1 MASRRFFSYDPYDY
15 YYTSPYHYTYPYYQ
29 YQHPA
34 PSHGVGGFFPAAA
47 DAAPEAVK
55 VDPRPRV
62 ESSRSVSIPVRFV
75 GSDPEP
81 ERRAARM
88 PPPAA
93 AVPRKRAP
101 SAEAAAVRLQ
111 AAARGFMARK
121 SVRAVR
127 EVEREA
133 AEVAEKVARKAEAL
147 RGDGRARIAVGE
159 ALMKMLLRLD
169 AVRGARE
176 YRRRVTKRV
185 LALQD
190 AVDALEPKA
199 APDSEAVA
207 EENESEVTAEMAG
220 ESNSTAATEL
230 PVDAEH
236 GGEIEVKV
244 AAETAADMEVDGDR
258 IEIETAP
265 EVVEESEKLLD
276 GGNIDG
282 DKPEGSDAEGEWEM
296 VAEEAEPTTAAAS
309 TEARPQEPMAS
320 EVMSRGGE
328 AGTANSALDTRKVME
343 MVAALCEQNA
353 QQCAVIGALA
363 ERVDALERAVRRVE
377 DAERRRRRGKKLKK
391 EGKGSKSNNSKCY
404 RD

>member
-15 YYTSPYHYTYPYYQ
+15 YYTSPYHYSYPYYQ

-34 PSHGVGGFFPAAA
+34 PSRGVSGFFP
-47 DAAPEAVK
+47 DAVPEAVK

-62 ESSRSVSIPVRFV
+62 ESSRPVSIPVRFV

-81 ERRAARM
+81 ERRATARM
-88 PPPAA
+88 PAA
-93 AVPRKRAP
+93 SAVPRKRAP

-111 AAARGFMARK
+111 AAARGFMARR

-133 AEVAEKVARKAEAL
+133 AEVGEKVAREAEAL
-147 RGDGRARIAVGE
+147 RGDARARIGVGE
-159 ALMKMLLRLD
+159 SLMKLLLRLD

-199 APDSEAVA
+199 APESEAVA
-207 EENESEVTAEMAG
+207 EGNESDVTAEMA
-220 ESNSTAATEL
+220 EDSAAAAASTEL
-230 PVDAEH
+230 PVDAER
-236 GGEIEVKV
+236 GGEIEMKA

-258 IEIETAP
+258 ADSASVP
-265 EVVEESEKLLD
+265 EAVEESEKLQD

-282 DKPEGSDAEGEWEM
+282 SDDPEGSDDAEGEWEM

-309 TEARPQEPMAS
+309 TDAPSQEPMAR
-320 EVMSRGGE
+320 EVMRTTGE
-328 AGTANSALDTRKVME
+328 AGAAADSNLDTRKVME

-353 QQCAVIGALA
+353 QQCAVIRALA
-363 ERVDALERAVRRVE
+363 ERVDTLERAVRRVE
-377 DAERRRRRGKKLKK
+377 DAERRRRRGKKRK
-391 EGKGSKSNNSKCY
+391 EGKGSKGNNSKCY
-404 RD
+404 SD